1 MAEFRLPS
9 SSYNELT
16 KLIKAYSS
24 SPKGANLDDISQS
37 TAIHRAIVSK
47 NSKFLVGAGIIE
59 GGNTKK
65 PTELGLKLG
74 RALTFNKPEEIIK
87 HWRTIVAETDF
98 FKKMLTVLEVKGGM
112 EESGF
117 VGHIEYSSGQS
128 KSKDSR
134 AGSGAVLEI
143 LKEAN
148 LIEESNGKIIS
159 SNNLVETE
167 QEKDEVVDNIV
178 ESVHNEQVSEEKT
191 SLASKMSKK
200 VSSDRGNG
208 VTINLNIQLTV
219 PETTDEKVYDKFFEA
234 MKKHL
239 LS

>member
-1 MAEFRLPS
+1 MADFRLAS
-9 SSYNELT
+9 SSYNEIT

-24 SPKGANLDDISQS
+24 SPKGASLDDISQA
-37 TAIHRAIVSK
+37 TAMHRVVISK

-65 PTELGLKLG
+65 PTEIGLNLG
-74 RALTFNKPEEIIK
+74 RALSFNKPEEIKK
-87 HWRTIVAETDF
+87 HWRTIIAETDF

-112 EESGF
+112 LESEF
-117 VGHIEYSSGQS
+117 IGHIEYSSGQS
-128 KSKDSR
+128 KTKESR
-134 AGSGAVLEI
+134 AGAGAVVEI

-159 SNNLVETE
+159 SNKLEET
-167 QEKDEVVDNIV
+167 QKEKDEVVDSIV
-178 ESVHNEQVSEEKT
+178 ETVHSENIKEEKESLT
-191 SLASKMSKK
+191 SQMSKNL
-200 VSSDRGNG
+200 STNRGNG